1 MEHDGRTHRARRK
14 VHGPGVPRG
23 ERKVRDGRHD
33 DGIERRRPALHGGQD
48 AHLAHRGGR
57 GGGPGGRRGDGMTR
71 FLTASA
77 LLALALCPAAAAQD
91 AAPLAADAA
100 TNLYIVSNAEIRRGW
115 RRDQVMEDGTNLVD
129 RSGVVAAKADGA
141 AIETVSNGAAEIAD
155 AAKAAM
161 EAAVAG
167 LASVTGQIPARAQHA
182 LLCVR
187 PDLAARPAL
196 TFVLTNA
203 AVSADGRTL
212 SFVAAA
218 NRLLG
223 SRPSMTLAFGDGVDE
238 EETAKVKWT
247 GEWDAASASHA
258 GSVEIPARYRGR
270 PACLFEN
277 VALGDA
283 GGLFDFGSLVV
294 AVGTKTAWNGV
305 VTNALDGSEVKVENG
320 FFKKANVNGGV
331 Q

>member
-1 MEHDGRTHRARRK
+1 
-14 VHGPGVPRG
+14 
-23 ERKVRDGRHD
+23 
-33 DGIERRRPALHGGQD
+33 
-48 AHLAHRGGR
+48 
-57 GGGPGGRRGDGMTR
+57 MTR
-71 FLTASA
+71 ILSASA
-77 LLALALCPAAAAQD
+77 LLALALFPAAAEQD
-91 AAPLAADAA
+91 AAPLSADVA
-100 TNLYIVSNAEIRRGW
+100 TNLYIVSNAEVRKGW

-129 RSGVVAAKADGA
+129 SSGTIAAKSDSVAVD
-141 AIETVSNGAAEIAD
+141 TVSNGAAEIAD

-167 LASVTGQIPARAQHA
+167 LASVTGQVPKRAQHA
-182 LLCVR
+182 ILCVR

-203 AVSADGRTL
+203 TVSADGRTL
-212 SFVAAA
+212 SFVAAS

-277 VALGDA
+277 VTLGDE
-283 GGLFDFGSLVV
+283 GGLFDFGSIVV

-305 VTNALDGSEVKVENG
+305 VTNALDGAEVKVENG
-320 FFKKANVNGGV
+320 FFKAKGNENGGV

>member
-1 MEHDGRTHRARRK
+1 
-14 VHGPGVPRG
+14 
-23 ERKVRDGRHD
+23 
-33 DGIERRRPALHGGQD
+33 
-48 AHLAHRGGR
+48 
-57 GGGPGGRRGDGMTR
+57 MTR

-77 LLALALCPAAAAQD
+77 LLALAICHASAAQD

-115 RRDQVMEDGTNLVD
+115 RRDQVMADGTNLVD
-129 RSGVVAAKADGA
+129 RSGVVAGKADGA
-141 AIETVSNGAAEIAD
+141 AIDTVSSGAAEIAD

-167 LASVTGQIPARAQHA
+167 LASVTGQVPARAQHV

-196 TFVLTNA
+196 TMVLTNA
-203 AVSADGRTL
+203 TVSADGRTL

-223 SRPSMTLAFGDGVDE
+223 TRPSMTLAFGDGVDG
-238 EETAKVKWT
+238 EETARVKWT
-247 GEWDAASASHA
+247 GDWDAASASHA
-258 GSVEIPARYRGR
+258 GSAEIPARYRGR
-270 PACLFEN
+270 PACLFVN

-305 VTNALDGSEVKVENG
+305 VTNALDGAGVKVENG
-320 FFKKANVNGGV
+320 FFKAHANGGV

>member
-1 MEHDGRTHRARRK
+1 
-14 VHGPGVPRG
+14 
-23 ERKVRDGRHD
+23 
-33 DGIERRRPALHGGQD
+33 
-48 AHLAHRGGR
+48 
-57 GGGPGGRRGDGMTR
+57 MTR
-71 FLTASA
+71 ALIASA
-77 LLALALCPAAAAQD
+77 LLVLALCPVAAAQA
-91 AAPLAADAA
+91 AAPLAA
-100 TNLYIVSNAEIRRGW
+100 TNLYIVSNAEVRKGW

-129 RSGVVAAKADGA
+129 RSGTIAAKSDSA

-155 AAKAAM
+155 AAKEAM
-161 EAAVAG
+161 ETAVSD
-167 LASVTGQIPARAQHA
+167 LSSVTGQVPARAQHA

-203 AVSADGRTL
+203 TVSADGRTL

-223 SRPSMTLAFGDGVDE
+223 SRPSMTLAFGDGVDK
-238 EETAKVKWT
+238 EETTKVEWT

-294 AVGTKTAWNGV
+294 AIGKKTAWNGV
-305 VTNALDGSEVKVENG
+305 VTNTLDGAEVKVVNG
-320 FFKKANVNGGV
+320 FFRSNENGGV
-331 Q
+331 K

>member
-1 MEHDGRTHRARRK
+1 
-14 VHGPGVPRG
+14 
-23 ERKVRDGRHD
+23 
-33 DGIERRRPALHGGQD
+33 
-48 AHLAHRGGR
+48 
-57 GGGPGGRRGDGMTR
+57 MTR
-71 FLTASA
+71 AIIA
-77 LLALALCPAAAAQD
+77 PAILALAICPAAEAQE
-91 AAPLAADAA
+91 AAPIAD
-100 TNLYIVSNAEIRRGW
+100 TNLYIVSNAEVRKGW

-129 RSGVVAAKADGA
+129 RSGTIAAKADSA
-141 AIETVSNGAAEIAD
+141 AIETVSNGAEEIAD
-155 AAKAAM
+155 AAKEAM
-161 EAAVAG
+161 ETAVAD
-167 LASVTGQIPARAQHA
+167 LSSVTGQVPARAQHA

-203 AVSADGRTL
+203 TVSADGRTL

-238 EETAKVKWT
+238 EETTKVEWT
-247 GEWDAASASHA
+247 GDWDAASASHA

-294 AVGTKTAWNGV
+294 AVGKKTAWNGV
-305 VTNALDGSEVKVENG
+305 VTNTLDGAEVKVENG
-320 FFKKANVNGGV
+320 FFRSNENGGV
-331 Q
+331 K

>member
-1 MEHDGRTHRARRK
+1 
-14 VHGPGVPRG
+14 
-23 ERKVRDGRHD
+23 
-33 DGIERRRPALHGGQD
+33 
-48 AHLAHRGGR
+48 
-57 GGGPGGRRGDGMTR
+57 MTR
-71 FLTASA
+71 ALTA
-77 LLALALCPAAAAQD
+77 LLLVALAGCVPAVADEVAPID
-91 AAPLAADAA
+91 ATA
-100 TNLYIVSNAEIRRGW
+100 TNLYIVSNVEIRRGW
-115 RRDQVMEDGTNLVD
+115 RKYPVMVENDTVLVD
-129 RSGVVAAKADGA
+129 PSGTLASKSDSVAIDT
-141 AIETVSNGAAEIAD
+141 ISNGAAEIAD
-155 AAKAAM
+155 ATKAAM

-305 VTNALDGSEVKVENG
+305 VTNALDGAEVKVENG
-320 FFKKANVNGGV
+320 FFKTNVNGGV

>member
-1 MEHDGRTHRARRK
+1 
-14 VHGPGVPRG
+14 
-23 ERKVRDGRHD
+23 
-33 DGIERRRPALHGGQD
+33 
-48 AHLAHRGGR
+48 
-57 GGGPGGRRGDGMTR
+57 MTSS
-71 FLTASA
+71 LTA
-77 LLALALCPAAAAQD
+77 LLLIVFAGLVPLFADETTPVD
-91 AAPLAADAA
+91 ATK
-100 TNLYIVSNAEIRRGW
+100 TNLYIVSNVEVRKGW

-129 RSGVVAAKADGA
+129 RSGTIAAKADSA

-161 EAAVAG
+161 ETAVAD
-167 LASVTGQIPARAQHA
+167 LSSVTGQVPARAQHT

-187 PDLAARPAL
+187 PDIAARPAL

-203 AVSADGRTL
+203 TVSADGRTL

-223 SRPSMTLAFGDGVDE
+223 SSPSMTLAFGDGVDE
-238 EETAKVKWT
+238 EETTKVEWT
-247 GEWDAASASHA
+247 GEWDAASASHS

-277 VALGDA
+277 VELGDA

-305 VTNALDGSEVKVENG
+305 VTNTLDGAEVKVVNG
-320 FFKKANVNGGV
+320 FFRSNENGGV
-331 Q
+331 K

>member
-1 MEHDGRTHRARRK
+1 
-14 VHGPGVPRG
+14 
-23 ERKVRDGRHD
+23 
-33 DGIERRRPALHGGQD
+33 
-48 AHLAHRGGR
+48 
-57 GGGPGGRRGDGMTR
+57 MTR
-71 FLTASA
+71 ALTA
-77 LLALALCPAAAAQD
+77 LLLLIALAGCVPAFAD
-91 AAPLAADAA
+91 EAAPVDATK
-100 TNLYIVSNAEIRRGW
+100 TNLYIVSNVEVRKGW

-129 RSGVVAAKADGA
+129 RSGTIAAKADIA

-155 AAKAAM
+155 AANAAM
-161 EAAVAG
+161 ETAVAG

-203 AVSADGRTL
+203 TVSADGRTL

-223 SRPSMTLAFGDGVDE
+223 SRPSMTLAFGDGVDD
-238 EETAKVKWT
+238 EETAKVEWT
-247 GEWDAASASHA
+247 GEWDAASTSHA

-270 PACLFEN
+270 PACIFEN

-305 VTNALDGSEVKVENG
+305 VTNTLDGAEVKVVNG
-320 FFKKANVNGGV
+320 FFRSNENGGV
-331 Q
+331 K

>member
-1 MEHDGRTHRARRK
+1 
-14 VHGPGVPRG
+14 
-23 ERKVRDGRHD
+23 
-33 DGIERRRPALHGGQD
+33 
-48 AHLAHRGGR
+48 
-57 GGGPGGRRGDGMTR
+57 MTR
-71 FLTASA
+71 ALTA
-77 LLALALCPAAAAQD
+77 LLLVALAGCVPAFADEAVQVD
-91 AAPLAADAA
+91 ATA
-100 TNLYIVSNAEIRRGW
+100 TNLYIVSNAETRKGW
-115 RRDQVMEDGTNLVD
+115 REYPVMVENGTVLVD
-129 RSGVVAAKADGA
+129 PSGTLASKSDSVAVNTVLDGA
-141 AIETVSNGAAEIAD
+141 KEISD

-167 LASVTGQIPARAQHA
+167 LASVTGQVPKRAQHA
-182 LLCVR
+182 ILCVR

-203 AVSADGRTL
+203 TVSADGRTL
-212 SFVAAA
+212 SFVAAS

-258 GSVEIPARYRGR
+258 GYVEIPARYRGR

-277 VALGDA
+277 VTLGDES
-283 GGLFDFGSLVV
+283 GLFDFGAIVV
-294 AVGTKTAWNGV
+294 SVGTKAAWNGV
-305 VTNALDGSEVKVENG
+305 VTNTLDGAEVKVENG
-320 FFKKANVNGGV
+320 FFKNVNKSGDE

>member
-1 MEHDGRTHRARRK
+1 
-14 VHGPGVPRG
+14 
-23 ERKVRDGRHD
+23 
-33 DGIERRRPALHGGQD
+33 
-48 AHLAHRGGR
+48 
-57 GGGPGGRRGDGMTR
+57 MTR
-71 FLTASA
+71 ALTS
-77 LLALALCPAAAAQD
+77 LLLLIALAGCVPAFADEAAQID
-91 AAPLAADAA
+91 ATA
-100 TNLYIVSNAEIRRGW
+100 TNLYIVSNVEVRKGW

-129 RSGVVAAKADGA
+129 RSGTIAAKADSA
-141 AIETVSNGAAEIAD
+141 AIETVSNGAAEISD

-161 EAAVAG
+161 ETAVSD
-167 LASVTGQIPARAQHA
+167 LSSVTGQVPARAQHA

-203 AVSADGRTL
+203 TVSADGRTL

-238 EETAKVKWT
+238 EETTKVEWT

-277 VALGDA
+277 VELGDA

-305 VTNALDGSEVKVENG
+305 VTNTLDGAEVKVENG
-320 FFKKANVNGGV
+320 FFKKANENGGV
-331 Q
+331 K

>member
-1 MEHDGRTHRARRK
+1 
-14 VHGPGVPRG
+14 
-23 ERKVRDGRHD
+23 
-33 DGIERRRPALHGGQD
+33 
-48 AHLAHRGGR
+48 
-57 GGGPGGRRGDGMTR
+57 MTR

-77 LLALALCPAAAAQD
+77 LLALAPCPVAEAQD

-115 RRDQVMEDGTNLVD
+115 RRDQVMEDGTNIVD
-129 RSGVVAAKADGA
+129 ASGTIASKADAIAVGTVTEGA
-141 AIETVSNGAAEIAD
+141 SAISD
-155 AAKAAM
+155 AAREAM
-161 EAAVAG
+161 ESAIAG
-167 LASVTGQIPARAQHA
+167 LASVTGQVPARAQHV

-196 TFVLTNA
+196 TMVLTNA
-203 AVSADGRTL
+203 TVSADGRTL

-223 SRPSMTLAFGDGVDE
+223 TRPSMTLAFGDGVDG

-247 GEWDAASASHA
+247 GDWDAASASHA
-258 GSVEIPARYRGR
+258 GSVEIPAKYRGR
-270 PACLFEN
+270 PACLFVN

-305 VTNALDGSEVKVENG
+305 VTNTLDGAEVKVENG
-320 FFKKANVNGGV
+320 FFKGYANGGV
-331 Q
+331 K

>member
-1 MEHDGRTHRARRK
+1 
-14 VHGPGVPRG
+14 
-23 ERKVRDGRHD
+23 
-33 DGIERRRPALHGGQD
+33 
-48 AHLAHRGGR
+48 
-57 GGGPGGRRGDGMTR
+57 MTR
-71 FLTASA
+71 AIIA
-77 LLALALCPAAAAQD
+77 PAILALAICPAAEAQE
-91 AAPLAADAA
+91 AAPIAD
-100 TNLYIVSNAEIRRGW
+100 TNLYIVSNAEVRKGW

-129 RSGVVAAKADGA
+129 RSGTIAAKADSA
-141 AIETVSNGAAEIAD
+141 SIETVSNGAAEIAD

-161 EAAVAG
+161 ETAVAG

-203 AVSADGRTL
+203 TVSADGRTL

-238 EETAKVKWT
+238 EDTAKVEWT
-247 GEWDAASASHA
+247 GEWNAASASHA

-277 VALGDA
+277 VAIGDA
-283 GGLFDFGSLVV
+283 GGLFDFGSIVV

-305 VTNALDGSEVKVENG
+305 VTNTLDGAAVKVENG
-320 FFKKANVNGGV
+320 FFRANENGGV
-331 Q
+331 K

>member
-1 MEHDGRTHRARRK
+1 
-14 VHGPGVPRG
+14 
-23 ERKVRDGRHD
+23 
-33 DGIERRRPALHGGQD
+33 
-48 AHLAHRGGR
+48 
-57 GGGPGGRRGDGMTR
+57 MTR
-71 FLTASA
+71 A
-77 LLALALCPAAAAQD
+77 LMVLLLIVLAGCIPAFADDVVAPVD
-91 AAPLAADAA
+91 ATA
-100 TNLYIVSNAEIRRGW
+100 TNLYIVSNVEVRMGW

-129 RSGVVAAKADGA
+129 RSGVVAEKADGA
-141 AIETVSNGAAEIAD
+141 AVETVSNGAAEIAD

-161 EAAVAG
+161 ETAVAG

-203 AVSADGRTL
+203 TVSADGRML

-270 PACLFEN
+270 PACLFGN

-320 FFKKANVNGGV
+320 FFKKANENGGV

>member
-1 MEHDGRTHRARRK
+1 
-14 VHGPGVPRG
+14 
-23 ERKVRDGRHD
+23 
-33 DGIERRRPALHGGQD
+33 
-48 AHLAHRGGR
+48 
-57 GGGPGGRRGDGMTR
+57 MTR
-71 FLTASA
+71 A
-77 LLALALCPAAAAQD
+77 LIAYALFALALCPVAAAQD
-91 AAPLAADAA
+91 AAPLAADVA
-100 TNLYIVSNAEIRRGW
+100 TNLYIVSNAEVRKGW

-129 RSGVVAAKADGA
+129 RSGTIAAKADSA

-161 EAAVAG
+161 ETAVSD
-167 LASVTGQIPARAQHA
+167 LSSVTGQVPARAQHA

-203 AVSADGRTL
+203 TVSADGRTL

-223 SRPSMTLAFGDGVDE
+223 SRPSMTFAFGDGVDD
-238 EETAKVKWT
+238 EETAKVEWT

-277 VALGDA
+277 VVLGDA

-305 VTNALDGSEVKVENG
+305 VTNTLDGAEVKVGNG
-320 FFKKANVNGGV
+320 FFRSNENGGV
-331 Q
+331 K

>member
-1 MEHDGRTHRARRK
+1 
-14 VHGPGVPRG
+14 
-23 ERKVRDGRHD
+23 
-33 DGIERRRPALHGGQD
+33 
-48 AHLAHRGGR
+48 
-57 GGGPGGRRGDGMTR
+57 MTR
-71 FLTASA
+71 ALTA
-77 LLALALCPAAAAQD
+77 LLLLIALAGCVPAFAD
-91 AAPLAADAA
+91 EAAPVDATA
-100 TNLYIVSNAEIRRGW
+100 TNLYIVSNAEVRKGW

-129 RSGVVAAKADGA
+129 RSGTIAAKADSA

-161 EAAVAG
+161 ETAVAG
-167 LASVTGQIPARAQHA
+167 LASVTGQVPARAQHA

-203 AVSADGRTL
+203 TVSADGRTL

-223 SRPSMTLAFGDGVDE
+223 SRPSMTLAFGDGVDDE
-238 EETAKVKWT
+238 KTAKVEWT

-277 VALGDA
+277 VVLGDA

-305 VTNALDGSEVKVENG
+305 VTNTLDGAEVKVVNG
-320 FFKKANVNGGV
+320 FFRSNENGGV
-331 Q
+331 K

>member
-1 MEHDGRTHRARRK
+1 
-14 VHGPGVPRG
+14 
-23 ERKVRDGRHD
+23 
-33 DGIERRRPALHGGQD
+33 
-48 AHLAHRGGR
+48 
-57 GGGPGGRRGDGMTR
+57 
-71 FLTASA
+71 
-77 LLALALCPAAAAQD
+77 
-91 AAPLAADAA
+91 
-100 TNLYIVSNAEIRRGW
+100 
-115 RRDQVMEDGTNLVD
+115 MEDGTNLVD
-129 RSGVVAAKADGA
+129 RSGTIAAKADSA

-155 AAKAAM
+155 AAKEAM
-161 EAAVAG
+161 ETAVSD
-167 LASVTGQIPARAQHA
+167 LSSVTGQVPARAQHA

-203 AVSADGRTL
+203 TVSADGRTL

-238 EETAKVKWT
+238 EDTAKVEWT
-247 GEWDAASASHA
+247 GEWNAASASHA

-277 VALGDA
+277 VAIGDA
-283 GGLFDFGSLVV
+283 GGLFDFGSIVV

-305 VTNALDGSEVKVENG
+305 VTNTLDGAAVKVENG
-320 FFKKANVNGGV
+320 FFRSNENGGV
-331 Q
+331 K

>member
-1 MEHDGRTHRARRK
+1 
-14 VHGPGVPRG
+14 
-23 ERKVRDGRHD
+23 
-33 DGIERRRPALHGGQD
+33 
-48 AHLAHRGGR
+48 
-57 GGGPGGRRGDGMTR
+57 MTSS
-71 FLTASA
+71 LTA
-77 LLALALCPAAAAQD
+77 LLLIVFAGLVPLFADETTPVD
-91 AAPLAADAA
+91 ATK
-100 TNLYIVSNAEIRRGW
+100 TNLYIVSNVEVCKGW

-129 RSGVVAAKADGA
+129 RSGTIAAKADSA

-155 AAKAAM
+155 AAKEAM
-161 EAAVAG
+161 ETAVAD
-167 LASVTGQIPARAQHA
+167 LSSVTGQVPARAQHT

-187 PDLAARPAL
+187 PDIAARPAL

-203 AVSADGRTL
+203 TVSADGRTL

-238 EETAKVKWT
+238 DETTKVEWT

-283 GGLFDFGSLVV
+283 GGLFDFGSIVV

-305 VTNALDGSEVKVENG
+305 VTNTLDGAEVKVENG
-320 FFKKANVNGGV
+320 FFRSNENGGV
-331 Q
+331 K

>member
-1 MEHDGRTHRARRK
+1 
-14 VHGPGVPRG
+14 
-23 ERKVRDGRHD
+23 
-33 DGIERRRPALHGGQD
+33 
-48 AHLAHRGGR
+48 
-57 GGGPGGRRGDGMTR
+57 MTR
-71 FLTASA
+71 AIIA
-77 LLALALCPAAAAQD
+77 PAILALAICPAAEAQE
-91 AAPLAADAA
+91 AAPIAD
-100 TNLYIVSNAEIRRGW
+100 TNLYIVSNAEVRKGW

-129 RSGVVAAKADGA
+129 RSGTIAAKADIA
-141 AIETVSNGAAEIAD
+141 SIETVSNGAAEIAD

-161 EAAVAG
+161 ETAVAG

-203 AVSADGRTL
+203 TVSADGRTL
-212 SFVAAA
+212 SFVAA

-223 SRPSMTLAFGDGVDE
+223 SRPSMTFAFGDGVDE
-238 EETAKVKWT
+238 EETAKVEWT

-277 VALGDA
+277 VAIGDA
-283 GGLFDFGSLVV
+283 GGLFDFGSIVV

-305 VTNALDGSEVKVENG
+305 VTNTLDGAAVKVENG
-320 FFKKANVNGGV
+320 FFRANENGGV
-331 Q
+331 K

>member
-1 MEHDGRTHRARRK
+1 
-14 VHGPGVPRG
+14 
-23 ERKVRDGRHD
+23 
-33 DGIERRRPALHGGQD
+33 
-48 AHLAHRGGR
+48 
-57 GGGPGGRRGDGMTR
+57 MTR
-71 FLTASA
+71 ALTA
-77 LLALALCPAAAAQD
+77 LLLLIALAGCVPAFADETAQID
-91 AAPLAADAA
+91 ATA
-100 TNLYIVSNAEIRRGW
+100 TNLYIVSNAEVRKGW

-129 RSGVVAAKADGA
+129 RSGTIAAKADSA

-155 AAKAAM
+155 SAKEAM
-161 EAAVAG
+161 ETAVAG

-187 PDLAARPAL
+187 PDLSARPAL

-203 AVSADGRTL
+203 TVSADGRTL
-212 SFVAAA
+212 SFVVAA

-238 EETAKVKWT
+238 EETAKVTWA
-247 GEWDAASASHA
+247 GDWDAASASHA

-305 VTNALDGSEVKVENG
+305 VTNTLDGAEVKVVNG
-320 FFKKANVNGGV
+320 FFRSNENGGV
-331 Q
+331 K

>member
-1 MEHDGRTHRARRK
+1 
-14 VHGPGVPRG
+14 
-23 ERKVRDGRHD
+23 
-33 DGIERRRPALHGGQD
+33 
-48 AHLAHRGGR
+48 
-57 GGGPGGRRGDGMTR
+57 MTR
-71 FLTASA
+71 ALIASA
-77 LLALALCPAAAAQD
+77 LLVLALCPVAAAQA
-91 AAPLAADAA
+91 AAPLAA
-100 TNLYIVSNAEIRRGW
+100 TNLYIVSNAEVRKGW

-129 RSGVVAAKADGA
+129 RSGTIAAKADSA

-161 EAAVAG
+161 ETAVSD
-167 LASVTGQIPARAQHA
+167 LSSVTGQVPARAQHA

-203 AVSADGRTL
+203 TVSADGRTL

-223 SRPSMTLAFGDGVDE
+223 SRPSMTLSFGDGVDE
-238 EETAKVKWT
+238 EKTAKVEWT

-270 PACLFEN
+270 PACIFEN

-305 VTNALDGSEVKVENG
+305 VTNTLDGAEVKVVNG
-320 FFKKANVNGGV
+320 FFRSNENGGV
-331 Q
+331 K